1 MKNNLIYII
10 IFLSSVLIS
19 SISQIVLKKSANKN
33 YDNRLKEYL
42 NPMVM
47 GAYFVF
53 FASSLLTTL
62 AYKGVPLSFGP
73 ILESSGY
80 IYITILG
87 LLFLKEKITL
97 RKILG
102 NIIIIIGI
110 IVFYF

>member
-53 FASSLLTTL
+53 CASSLLTTL